1 MSQIFQTKF
10 LEQEFKEFYQV
21 IIPNLNQ
28 CNSCGILNCRYC
40 FLFQYNCN
48 MCRIM
53 RCKNCQLFKNTKDLM
68 FEKCSINQ
76 WNYVVNF
83 IHDLFDVSIYFVLR
97 YNDLKP
103 ISQEVRDKNCVFLCK
118 KDANDY
124 LDNNNNNSSK
134 KIQYFIKKKEVLPEK
149 IK

>member
-1 MSQIFQTKF
+1 
-10 LEQEFKEFYQV
+10 
-21 IIPNLNQ
+21 
-28 CNSCGILNCRYC
+28 
-40 FLFQYNCN
+40 
-48 MCRIM
+48 
-53 RCKNCQLFKNTKDLM
+53 M